1 MAYSLDLRER
11 VVKAHKE
18 GQSKN
23 AIAKRYAISWWAVD
37 SYIKRSAA
45 GKLEADSPP
54 GQEPWLDEAGCEEL
68 KAQVEAHPDWTLE
81 EHAEALAKTTKVKLK
96 KSAIDKYFG
105 KLGISR
111 KKKSL
116 RE

>member
-1 MAYSLDLRER
+1 MDIRER
-11 VVKAHKE
+11 VVKAYGE
-18 GQSKN
+18 GQKKS
-23 AIAKRYAISWWAVD
+23 AIARRYEISRWTVAD
-37 SYIKRSAA
+37 YIKRSAA

-111 KKKSL
+111 KKKPL